1 MVDSPGKLS
10 SLAAPS
16 KLVSRLPH
24 TQEGR
29 GIQEP
34 EEEPQTVSLGS
45 CVSGTRRPGRLCC
58 PWLTDD
64 PEARAVSAGKPSSLD
79 SDADGSCGLCMGW
92 KRISRHEAEGEENK
106 VY

>member
-34 EEEPQTVSLGS
+34 EEEPQTMSLGS
-45 CVSGTRRPGRLCC
+45 CVSVPAVQGGFVALGSLMIRKPGQ
-58 PWLTDD
+58 
-64 PEARAVSAGKPSSLD
+64 
-79 SDADGSCGLCMGW
+79 
-92 KRISRHEAEGEENK
+92 
-106 VY
+106 

>member
-1 MVDSPGKLS
+1 MGDSPGKLS

-16 KLVSRLPH
+16 KLVSSLAR

-29 GIQEP
+29 GLQ
-34 EEEPQTVSLGS
+34 EPQTDSLGF
-45 CVSGTRRPGRLCC
+45 CVSGTRRPGWLCC
-58 PWLTDD
+58 PRLTDD
-64 PEARAVSAGKPSSLD
+64 PEARAGSAGKPSSLD

-92 KRISRHEAEGEENK
+92 KRISRHEAEGEENR